1 MDPVSKALA
10 MVERFNVDIIG
21 LPIPLVP
28 TRLSDARKNWAETA
42 LREEMLEFRDAST
55 LEDEADALIDLAYFA
70 LGRIVEMGLA
80 PMALFE
86 EVHQANMRKKRG
98 ELSKR
103 PNSLGFDAV
112 KPADWVPPNL
122 APLLTVD
129 LETILTAI
137 AIQQHP
143 EMLAIGS
150 LEEISFGKFKVII
163 LGHAR
168 HGKDTA
174 AELLAKLYGLGHV
187 SSSIFCAEN
196 VVLPAMQ
203 KANQEWLTASQ
214 DNTFLKS
221 AGMPFPN
228 YATAKECYEDRGR
241 FRAEWFNFIAN
252 FNKPDGTA
260 LGRAIFEEFDI
271 YVGLRNAREFHA
283 LKNAGVPTLT
293 IWVDRSEHVG
303 PEDPSSCSVEPWMAD
318 FVVDNNG
325 TPEDLERNLR
335 EVFDRFLGAP
345 EASA

>member
-1 MDPVSKALA
+1 MDTVTKALA

-21 LPIPLVP
+21 LPIPLQP
-28 TRLSDARKNWAETA
+28 ARLSEARKNWAETA
-42 LREEMLEFRDAST
+42 IGEELTEFHDATT
-55 LEDEADALIDLAYFA
+55 LEGEADALIDLAYFA
-70 LGRIVEMGLA
+70 LGRLVEMGLA
-80 PMALFE
+80 PLALFE
-86 EVHQANMRKKRG
+86 EVHQANMRKVRG

-103 PNSLGFDAV
+103 PNSMGYDAI

-122 APLLTVD
+122 APLLEAG
-129 LETILTAI
+129 LEDILMALTIR
-137 AIQQHP
+137 QHP

-150 LEEISFGKFKVII
+150 LQELELSKPKVII

-174 AELLAKLYGLGHV
+174 AEALAKLYGLGHV

-203 KANQEWLTASQ
+203 KANQEWLAASQ

-221 AGMPFPN
+221 AGAPFPN
-228 YATAKECYEDRGR
+228 YPTAQACYEDRAR
-241 FRAEWFNFIAN
+241 FRAEWFNFISN

-260 LGRAIFEEFDI
+260 LGRAIFQEFDI

-283 LKNAGVPTLT
+283 LNNAGIPALT

-325 TPEDLERNLR
+325 TPEELEANLR
-335 EVFDRFLGAP
+335 VVFDRFLD
-345 EASA
+345 EV